1 MLGNQTLAT
10 TKCRHSSPE
19 SLLASQT
26 SPLNQVHRS
35 FAAQTKVLSHH
46 SFVAQTKVLSHQSF
60 AAQNKVFY
68 FTGLQLRLK
77 CLVIKVLQLKIKFF
91 YFTVL
96 QLKIKCLVIVD
107 ISSFLHSDAFDLIWF
122 SKMFKK
128 QQKKFFT
135 LMNIVQ
141 LVSLQISFS
150 KSTLK
155 ICSVLK
161 QLCYLVCQSTK

>member
-96 QLKIKCLVIVD
+96 QLKRKCWVNMD
-107 ISSFLHSDAFDLIWF
+107 NSNSDAFTLIWF
-122 SKMFKK
+122 SKMLNQ
-128 QQKKFFT
+128 QQKT
-135 LMNIVQ
+135 AMIVVQ
-141 LVSLQISFS
+141 LVSLQMPFS
-150 KSTLK
+150 KLTLK
-155 ICSVLK
+155 ICLVLNSR
-161 QLCYLVCQSTK
+161 VTWSA